1 MCLPAAA
8 IASTCMR
15 CLVCGVASTTASI
28 DLSAS
33 TSSSEAP
40 SSIWFSAAKSRTV
53 SGSSVMPRLNP
64 NGAPK
69 SRAPFTSVFPHQPR
83 PTIAV
88 LSMPSRLC
96 CRRRAGL
103 LERMGAR
110 ECVVFGAGSSDAR
123 NRRIRREVDLEETR
137 AGHLAREA
145 DIRDRD
151 LITLAIGSGFFFGGQ
166 VFLEP
171 AERQPVPMLRPFHDA
186 GFVDLVFLR
195 EIFAHA
201 RHDQRVGIAR
211 NNLGQASHTGA
222 RLWFLGQ

>member
-8 IASTCMR
+8 IASTCAR

-33 TSSSEAP
+33 TSSNEVP
-40 SSIWFSAAKSRTV
+40 SWIWFSAAKSRTD
-53 SGSSVMPRLNP
+53 SGSRVMPRLNR

-69 SRAPFTSVFPHQPR
+69 SRAAFTSVFPHQPR

-110 ECVVFGAGSSDAR
+110 EYVVFRAGRSDAR
-123 NRRIRREVDLEETR
+123 NRWIRREIDLEETR
-137 AGHLAREA
+137 AGHMTGEA
-145 DIRDRD
+145 DVRDRY
-151 LITLAIGSGFFFGGQ
+151 LLALAIGSGFFFGRQ
-166 VFLEP
+166 MLLEP
-171 AERQPVPMLRPFHDA
+171 A
-186 GFVDLVFLR
+186 
-195 EIFAHA
+195 
-201 RHDQRVGIAR
+201 
-211 NNLGQASHTGA
+211 
-222 RLWFLGQ
+222 